1 MPDYLRA
8 DAALYGDEQTRA
20 WQEWDD
26 AVTRACAFGWR
37 LGRLTMDLISA
48 NCGWGASSVAEADRR
63 LYGPTGSLLS
73 ATKVTTAAR
82 AATHYDNAVRTS
94 GLTGLIREL
103 EIHGRQNRQVA
114 DAVAGWSD
122 LVEEQRDAIAGA
134 ALSLR
139 RAYLVAVGG
148 GARPSCS
155 PTLPLEVGE

>member
-8 DAALYGDEQTRA
+8 DAPLYGDEQTRA

-26 AVTRACAFGWR
+26 AVTRACAFAWR
-37 LGRLTMDLISA
+37 LGRLMSDLLHA
-48 NCGWGASSVAEADRR
+48 NCGWGASGVADADRL

-82 AATHYDNAVRTS
+82 AATQYENAVRTS

-103 EIHGRQNRQVA
+103 ELHGRQNRQVA

-122 LVEEQRDAIAGA
+122 LVEEQRDSIAGA
-134 ALSLR
+134 ALELR

-148 GARPSCS
+148 GARPGGPHPLS
-155 PTLPLEVGE
+155 LPLDE